1 MIQLTLNQSYL
12 TILSTSKH
20 TAVKLQTFELH
31 SLLEQKLLEIC
42 SSPDWQITGPTIKSR
57 ECDIYQA
64 SSTRAGIELA
74 VKCYFQ
80 NTNQIAAKQQ
90 FDILQKSYSGMVD
103 QSDNFRVPKVFY
115 YDQTHRILL
124 MEWIKGKNLHSH
136 LWNPLSYTSQIQSL
150 LARTGRWLRLFHNV
164 SSIKMDDSSYTN
176 LIKAINKKKEKSEA
190 DLKNDGSNDIV
201 FKNAYDLL
209 QEKVTSQQR
218 FQDYHAL
225 PHGDFTPANLMIDDK
240 QTSALDIWGS
250 TRRPIHS
257 DMVRMLTYLT
267 IAYPLL
273 NQRPLF
279 DAQGNIQQKLFSLF
293 AGYGTDILNPTSFNF
308 KITLLAEYLRRWLVI
323 NNRLFSY
330 KGIVTDRYQIVQ
342 IEKQVRALTACL

>member
-1 MIQLTLNQSYL
+1 MS
-12 TILSTSKH
+12 LSTSKH
-20 TAVKLQTFELH
+20 TVYKLHTFELH
-31 SLLEQKLLEIC
+31 SLLEQKFLEI
-42 SSPDWQITGPTIKSR
+42 SDSPDWQISGPKIKSR

-64 SSTRAGIELA
+64 SSTRAGIKLA
-74 VKCYFQ
+74 VKYYFQ
-80 NTNQIAAKQQ
+80 NTSVNAAQQQ
-90 FDILQKSYSGMVD
+90 FNALRNSYTGMVD
-103 QSDNFRVPKVFY
+103 QSDNFRVPEVFY
-115 YDQTHRILL
+115 YDKTHRILI

-164 SSIKMDDSSYTN
+164 SSIKIDDTSYTN
-176 LIKAINKKKEKSEA
+176 LINAINKKKEKNET
-190 DLKNDGSNDIV
+190 DLEKDGAIDIV
-201 FKNAYDLL
+201 FKNAYALL
-209 QEKVTSQQR
+209 QEKLTNQKQ

-250 TRRPIHS
+250 TRRPIHI
-257 DMVRMLTYLT
+257 DMVRMITYLT

-323 NNRLFSY
+323 ENRLFSY
-330 KGIVTDRYQIVQ
+330 KGIVTDRYQILQ
-342 IEKQVRALTACL
+342 IKKQVRALIACL